1 MSEVNASI
9 VVQPITATIIVDN
22 NNINFTPTVTDL
34 SIFTGATSYSI
45 TQLDADISNVH
56 ISGGVNG
63 YVLETDGLGNLSW
76 TAQTSGTGT
85 GIPGGSNTQIQ
96 FNDAGDF
103 GGNSGFTFDK
113 TTGNVAAANFV
124 GNLSGTATTA
134 SYSWHAFVADSAN
147 SVAVGN
153 VGGLGNVALLNKDG
167 NSGNVLHGDGS
178 WSAALSLNGDAGNLS
193 NINGANVT
201 GFVANANH
209 ANLAT
214 YATTANAVAGAN
226 VSGYVANANYAAY
239 AGNVTL
245 AAQSNI
251 TSVGRLTALTVGN
264 ATSNTRFTDGTISTD
279 GNIYTTGIS
288 GNISGANVISAN
300 SFIGN
305 ISGDG
310 NVTSLTVTGVSTLGS
325 VSNVKIT
332 GGSSGQY
339 LKTDGTGN
347 LSWGA
352 VSSSSIS
359 NGTSNVNVVSSG
371 GAVNVAVGG
380 SNVGVF
386 SSAGLGVTGT
396 VASGKF
402 TSNIATGT
410 APFTVTSTTTVAN
423 LHVANATYATNAGS
437 SATANNVSNASAS
450 MLVNDISAYQF
461 INPVA
466 NNSGSLGY
474 TGQRWANL
482 FVGNVYTSNV
492 NFTGTVSS
500 NLIPASA
507 SSTTTTHKIP
517 IELNGVTYYIMLTDT
532 P

>member
-134 SYSWHAFVADSAN
+134 NYSWHAFIADSAN
-147 SVAVGN
+147 SVAVAN
-153 VGGLGNVALLNKDG
+153 VGGLGNISLINLDG
-167 NSGNVLHGDGS
+167 NAANILYGNGVFAHALTLSGDG
-178 WSAALSLNGDAGNLS
+178 GNIS

-226 VSGYVANANYAAY
+226 VSGAVAYATTANAVAGANVSGTVANATHANIADAANAVAGANVSGTVANANYAAY
-239 AGNVTL
+239 AGNVTI
-245 AAQSNI
+245 ATQGNI
-251 TSVGRLTALTVGN
+251 TSLGTLTSLNVGGTSSIQQAKEKVTVNAGAGGAMNYDLLTQAIEYHSVN
-264 ATSNTRFTDGTISTD
+264 ST
-279 GNIYTTGIS
+279 
-288 GNISGANVISAN
+288 ANVTLNFRGNSTTTLDSVMSSNQSMTCTFINTNGTTPFVITSIS
-300 SFIGN
+300 I
-305 ISGDG
+305 D
-310 NVTSLTVTGVSTLGS
+310 
-325 VSNVKIT
+325 SNVQTAKWSAP
-332 GGSSGQY
+332 G
-339 LKTDGTGN
+339 
-347 LSWGA
+347 
-352 VSSSSIS
+352 
-359 NGTSNVNVVSSG
+359 
-371 GAVNVAVGG
+371 
-380 SNVGVF
+380 
-386 SSAGLGVTGT
+386 SAGFGT
-396 VASGKF
+396 ASGK
-402 TSNIATGT
+402 
-410 APFTVTSTTTVAN
+410 
-423 LHVANATYATNAGS
+423 
-437 SATANNVSNASAS
+437 
-450 MLVNDISAYQF
+450 D
-461 INPVA
+461 
-466 NNSGSLGY
+466 
-474 TGQRWANL
+474 
-482 FVGNVYTSNV
+482 VYTFNIIKTAANTFAVFASV
-492 NFTGTVSS
+492 TGYV
-500 NLIPASA
+500 
-507 SSTTTTHKIP
+507 
-517 IELNGVTYYIMLTDT
+517 
-532 P
+532 